1 VVFHVL
7 TKEPNL
13 LRSLQYF
20 DAVYRHRSV
29 KQAAESLGVTQ
40 SAVSHQLRRFLEVTG
55 QHLLVKSGRGIV
67 LTPTGE
73 ALGARI
79 TEAFCEL
86 EYLVSD
92 IAGGG
97 RQTLQLAVC
106 SSFGPGWLI
115 DRLDSFYEAYPDVE
129 LELRLFARNPL
140 LTNEVAD
147 VYIVADELKP
157 GFAAIPLMDEMLNA
171 VEAPPARAEPHDR
184 RRRLITTD
192 VEKGRIGEDW
202 IDYCNSFGI
211 KLESLQQGPFRLCS
225 HYFLALELAR
235 RGYGTAL
242 VPDFLAARDIRSK
255 TLVPVNDRLFPS
267 GRTYHI
273 CFKTGRSSEKEIKQ
287 FVDWLLSTA
296 PESAT
301 RAGNAVASARGR
313 RRPPTSGREKR
324 TPGMS
329 TKMGTKA

>member
-1 VVFHVL
+1 ML
-7 TKEPNL
+7 IKEPNI

-20 DAVYRHRSV
+20 EAVYRHRSV
-29 KQAAESLGVTQ
+29 RLAAESLGVTQ
-40 SAVSHQLRRFLEVTG
+40 SAVSHQLRRFSEVTG
-55 QHLLVKSGRGIV
+55 QHLLVKSGRGIA

-73 ALGARI
+73 ALGGRI
-79 TEAFCEL
+79 TEAFSEL
-86 EYLVSD
+86 EDLVSD

-115 DRLDSFYEAYPDVE
+115 DRLDRFDEAHPDVE
-129 LELRLFARNPL
+129 LELLLYAQNPL

-157 GFAAIPLMDEMLNA
+157 GFTAIPLMNEMLIA
-171 VEAPPARAEPHDR
+171 VEAHPADAEPHDR
-184 RRRLITTD
+184 RRRFITTD
-192 VEKGRIGEDW
+192 IEKGRIGEDW
-202 IDYCNSFGI
+202 IGYCNSFGI
-211 KLESLQQGPFRLCS
+211 RLDDLQQGPFRLCS

-255 TLVPVNDRLFPS
+255 TLVPFDDRLFPS

-273 CFKTGRSSEKEIKQ
+273 CFKSGRSSEKQIKQ
-287 FVDWLLSTA
+287 FADWLLSTA

-301 RAGNAVASARGR
+301 RAGNSVASEQRC
-313 RRPPTSGREKR
+313 RPPTSGPRKR
-324 TPGMS
+324 ADARN
-329 TKMGTKA
+329 TKMETKA

>member
-29 KQAAESLGVTQ
+29 KLAAQDLGVTQ
-40 SAVSHQLRRFLEVTG
+40 SAVSHQLRRFSEVTG
-55 QHLLVKSGRGIV
+55 QHLLVKSGRGIA

-73 ALGARI
+73 ALGSRLV
-79 TEAFCEL
+79 EAFADL
-86 EYLVSD
+86 EGLVSD

-97 RQTLQLAVC
+97 KQTLHLAVC

-115 DRLDSFYEAYPDVE
+115 DRLDRFYEAYPDVE

-147 VYIVADELKP
+147 IYIVADELRP
-157 GFAAIPLMDEMLNA
+157 GFAAIPLLDEMLIA
-171 VEAPPARAEPHDR
+171 VEAPDAEGESHSR
-184 RRRLITTD
+184 KRWLITTD
-192 VEKGRIGEDW
+192 VEPGLIGKDW
-202 IDYCNSFGI
+202 TDYCASVGI
-211 KLESLQQGPFRLCS
+211 RLEDLQQGPFRLCS

-235 RGYGTAL
+235 RGYGKAL
-242 VPDFLAARDIRSK
+242 VPDFLAAHDIRSK
-255 TLVPVNDRLFPS
+255 TLVPFNDRLVPS

-273 CFKTGRSSEKEIKQ
+273 CFKSGRSSEKQIKQ
-287 FVDWLLSTA
+287 FADWLLSTA
-296 PESAT
+296 PEPAT
-301 RAGNAVASARGR
+301 RAGNAVASAER
-313 RRPPTSGREKR
+313 RRPPTSGRGKR
-324 TPGMS
+324 RPAVN
-329 TKMGTKA
+329 TKMETKS

>member
-1 VVFHVL
+1 V
-7 TKEPNL
+7 
-13 LRSLQYF
+13 
-20 DAVYRHRSV
+20 
-29 KQAAESLGVTQ
+29 
-40 SAVSHQLRRFLEVTG
+40 
-55 QHLLVKSGRGIV
+55 
-67 LTPTGE
+67 
-73 ALGARI
+73 
-79 TEAFCEL
+79 EAFAEL
-86 EYLVSD
+86 EGLVSD

-97 RQTLQLAVC
+97 KQTLQLAIC

-115 DRLDSFYEAYPDVE
+115 DRLDRFYEVYPDVE

-157 GFAAIPLMDEMLNA
+157 GFAAIPLMDEMLIA
-171 VEAPPARAEPHDR
+171 VEASPARAEPHDR

-202 IDYCNSFGI
+202 IDYCDSFGTR
-211 KLESLQQGPFRLCS
+211 LEDLQQGPFRLCS

-242 VPDFLAARDIRSK
+242 VPDFLANRDIRSK
-255 TLVPVNDRLFPS
+255 TLVPFDDRLFPS

-273 CFKTGRSSEKEIKQ
+273 CFKSGRSSEKQIKQ
-287 FVDWLLSTA
+287 FADWLLSTA

-301 RAGNAVASARGR
+301 RAGNAVASAER
-313 RRPPTSGREKR
+313 RRPPTSGPRKR
-324 TPGMS
+324 VYARNTNMETTP
-329 TKMGTKA
+329 